1 MRLSDKIAYINHDID
16 DAIRG
21 NILSEEDIPPEYRRV
36 LGSSTRIRLDT
47 MIHDV
52 ITHSM
57 DQPQISMSSEVM
69 EAMLGLRRFMYENVY
84 KNPAAKG
91 EEDKA
96 VKMIENLYGYYMKH
110 PGAMP
115 RQFLIEMENGE
126 SGKEQTV
133 CDYIAGMTDTY
144 AIKKFEEYFIPESW
158 KI

>member
-1 MRLSDKIAYINHDID
+1 M
-16 DAIRG
+16 
-21 NILSEEDIPPEYRRV
+21 

-91 EEDKA
+91 
-96 VKMIENLYGYYMKH
+96 
-110 PGAMP
+110 
-115 RQFLIEMENGE
+115 R
-126 SGKEQTV
+126 
-133 CDYIAGMTDTY
+133 
-144 AIKKFEEYFIPESW
+144 
-158 KI
+158 KIRRSK